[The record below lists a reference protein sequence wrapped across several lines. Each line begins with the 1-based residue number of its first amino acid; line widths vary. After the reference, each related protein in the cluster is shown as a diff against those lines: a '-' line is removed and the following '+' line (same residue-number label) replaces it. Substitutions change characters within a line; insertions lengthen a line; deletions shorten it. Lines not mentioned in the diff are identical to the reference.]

1 METLLV
7 RLKPY
12 DPRRGHVLRR
22 FTYAGIKFQ
31 PERGWYRVEKAV
43 AEYLRGVRQ
52 QSADQYSPFA
62 FDVCT
67 DTEATALEARD
78 AEAGKVK
85 QSATDEVK
93 LTPARPAGAL
103 TTAELAKSASPAL
116 SAGREDDR
124 DPRRV
129 KRERE

>member
-7 RLKPY
+7 RLKPH
-12 DPRRGHVLRR
+12 DPRRGQVLRR

-43 AEYLRGVRQ
+43 AEYLRTVRQ
-52 QSADQYSPFA
+52 QPADPYAPLA

-67 DTEATALEARD
+67 DAEAAELEAREAD
-78 AEAGKVK
+78 AAKVK
-85 QSATDEVK
+85 HNATDELK
-93 LTPARPAGAL
+93 LTPARPAGGL
-103 TTAELAKSASPAL
+103 TTADLPKAVTPVPA
-116 SAGREDDR
+116 REDER
-124 DPRRV
+124 DPRRG